1 MIIVRENSEVVI
13 IYPDIYIYWLVVLTI
28 LKNISQWVNGKDYPI
43 YYGEKNMFQAT
54 NQYISDIV
62 TMVGGF
68 NPSEKCETTTTER
81 KTKAWWI
88 VLDHEMNWSRLKL
101 EDFFEGYTLVNC
113 YIAMENH
120 QF

>member
-1 MIIVRENSEVVI
+1 MGRIIPYIMEKKTCSKPPTS
-13 IYPDIYIYWLVVLTI
+13 IY
-28 LKNISQWVNGKDYPI
+28 Q
-43 YYGEKNMFQAT
+43 
-54 NQYISDIV
+54 IV